1 MDELRAGVRASLPEI
16 DEIQDESLREK
27 VVEAWAYALSQSE
40 FTTID
45 EIRASGGPNT
55 PKLKA
60 GTQAHHLRGV
70 ARMAIA
76 LADALEAV
84 HGDIGVNRDLLW
96 ACGLC
101 HDVGK
106 PYEFSPRNQARW
118 QNDVAAAGY
127 PAIRHSVY
135 GVHVCL
141 TVGAAWRICWCTT
154 PIMRI
159 GMFWGGRGNWRI
171 SGVWIQWR
179 DGVRPAGWHV
189 VTIWMESYLKLL
201 LRRHLAR
208 SRDTVHNRQGRR

>member
-1 MDELRAGVRASLPEI
+1 MASMDELRAGVRASLPEI

-141 TVGAAWRICWCTT
+141 TVGLPEAVAHTA
-154 PIMRI
+154 
-159 GMFWGGRGNWRI
+159 GAH
-171 SGVWIQWR
+171 SGEGELIQR
-179 DGVRPAGWHV
+179 SLENMLVHYADHAYWHV
-189 VTIWMESYLKLL
+189 L
-201 LRRHLAR
+201 
-208 SRDTVHNRQGRR
+208 GRAGQLEG